1 MLKIEFSVE
10 CPYCG
15 ATQEKKSMLTDSDVV
30 GDWADPCEECE
41 KRFLIHWEM
50 FVDAAVHKIS
60 EPAPPVRC
68 SATLESH
75 TGLYED
81 DDEDDDIG
89 IDA

>member
-15 ATQEKKSMLTDSDVV
+15 AKQAKKTMIMDSDVI
-30 GDWADPCEECE
+30 GDWADPCEKCE

-50 FVDAAVHKIS
+50 FVDAAVHQIS

-75 TGLYED
+75 YED
-81 DDEDDDIG
+81 DDDDDDNIG